1 MTTLTTVIAFH
12 GDRIALE
19 DITRIESAFFKRSHV
34 VIYNDTVTNTECLAM
49 TVEAFEYLMWV
60 LKIALVS
67 PDESR
72 RLVSFSY
79 KVNECTR
86 THLSSGT
93 DGSLAPHE
101 KTAPLHAPVHASLH
115 SAPSTPDRVKVG
127 HSNIFSCTPH
137 HLQDLWTGLQNLNVA
152 KITGPIVVVDDTP
165 KSGGMRKFYL
175 IS

>member
-19 DITRIESAFFKRSHV
+19 DITRIESAFFKKAHI

-49 TVEAFEYLMWV
+49 TVEAFEYLMWI

-72 RLVSFSY
+72 RLVSFNY

-86 THLSSGT
+86 VHSTSV
-93 DGSLAPHE
+93 SLKE
-101 KTAPLHAPVHASLH
+101 TTPLHGASLH
-115 SAPSTPDRVKVG
+115 TAPSTPDRVKVC
-127 HSNIFSCTPH
+127 HSNIFSCTPQ
-137 HLQDLWTGLQNLNVA
+137 HLQDQWNYLQNLNVA
-152 KITGPIVVVDDTP
+152 KLSGPIVVVDDAP